1 MTDSTALSAFQSVCT
16 RLCPGPF
23 GERLP
28 VIWSTM
34 EQRRTSAGT
43 PFCAHFILSSS
54 ISLKAADIKSALKEG
69 CLLSSFNPD
78 QPTKT
83 T

>member
-1 MTDSTALSAFQSVCT
+1 MTDSTAFSAFQSVCT

-34 EQRRTSAGT
+34 EQRGTSAGT
-43 PFCAHFILSSS
+43 PFPAHFILSSS
-54 ISLKAADIKSALKEG
+54 ISMKAADIKSGLKEG
-69 CLLSSFNPD
+69 CLP
-78 QPTKT
+78 
-83 T
+83 